1 MLTACN
7 IGPLVKYDSESM
19 HQLFELEETI
29 VSF

>member
-19 HQLFELEETI
+19 HQLFELGVTI